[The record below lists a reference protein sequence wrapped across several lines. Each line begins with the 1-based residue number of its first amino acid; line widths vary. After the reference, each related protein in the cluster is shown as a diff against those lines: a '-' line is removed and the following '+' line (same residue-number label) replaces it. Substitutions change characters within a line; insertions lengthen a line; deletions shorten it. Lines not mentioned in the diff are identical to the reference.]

1 MRIRIPASLR
11 WRLQTLSAR
20 FLPARVRRAV
30 RVLRGKPRVWTVAF
44 VALPSDEVHNR
55 VSALQARLLEK
66 HGATI
71 ALPHLTLKLGFD
83 VTDLEPYERY
93 FDALSKDVEPIEIRL
108 AGISRFDEER
118 YEEGIIFV
126 DVEHNPSLEALR
138 RRILGDLRQLFGVS
152 PYPVEDDRFHFHI
165 TLAYDLPE
173 RRFLEAYEELKSVP
187 IRERF
192 VLRRLCLLCHTGEAW
207 VSYRQAE
214 VGGAA
219 DRGRADRE
227 SHGEGADG

>member
-1 MRIRIPASLR
+1 MRIPLPASLR

-30 RVLRGKPRVWTVAF
+30 RVLRGKPRTWTVAF
-44 VALPSDEVHNR
+44 VVLPSDEVHNR
-55 VSALQARLLEK
+55 VAALQARLLEK

-71 ALPHLTLKLGFD
+71 AIPHLSLKLGFD
-83 VTDLEPYERY
+83 VTDLEPYARY

-126 DVEHNPSLEALR
+126 DVEHNPRLEALR
-138 RRILGDLRQLFGVS
+138 RRILRDLRQLFGVS
-152 PYPVEDDRFHFHI
+152 PYPVEEDDRFHFHI

-173 RRFLEAYEELKSVP
+173 RRFREAYEELKSVP
-187 IRERF
+187 IREGF

-207 VSYRQAE
+207 VSYRQAD
-214 VGGAA
+214 VGDAGG
-219 DRGRADRE
+219 RGRADRE
-227 SHGEGADG
+227 RADG